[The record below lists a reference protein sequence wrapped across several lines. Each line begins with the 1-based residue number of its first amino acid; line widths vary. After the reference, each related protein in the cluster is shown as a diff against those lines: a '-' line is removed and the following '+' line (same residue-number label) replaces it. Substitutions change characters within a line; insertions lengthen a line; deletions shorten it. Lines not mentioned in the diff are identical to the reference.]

1 MMGFI
6 TFALENPLIVSIPV
20 LAILYI
26 GWRYR
31 EERRRT
37 ESAIKAKSPR
47 DFDRRIDNLSGDDYF
62 DRYFHRLQSA
72 LDRTAALIGD
82 ARDGESASSV
92 GEGWRPPRGLTGPA
106 YFAVLGLAVFYPI
119 FFLFLSWCFGGND
132 MLGGVPL
139 LPPDMPPW
147 QRWMYLLAL
156 VTVLYL
162 AHQGGKAFSDRR
174 IHPVAD
180 AFAVAITGTGTFF
193 IVIAVAGS
201 IASAV
206 AFTGTFAVAIA
217 VAVAS
222 AGAVT
227 GTRTFT
233 GAFAVAVAVVFAG
246 AGVGAVAVAAA
257 VAVAVFAERY
267 PVNIAIWGS
276 VALTLP
282 IALLLLFAHDG
293 QSSVIALDS
302 DQAMIVLVLALL
314 PALNAILDWVSLG
327 VSRYLLG
334 RLAGPDGHSP
344 LLIVGDILLAVVFFF
359 LVSWVAIAGL
369 GAAERLHLLGG
380 AAPVFDVS
388 AILDAIRRDS
398 LAADHM
404 WIYLMIGTTLLPT
417 LAHFYFALK
426 LLMRGGSGKER
437 RAIIEQLKAG
447 RGIDQDASTDA
458 ADDAARAYARLEV
471 RRTINVDMLIVG
483 GIAFIVVAWCFY
495 PPFGDTIRPVIE
507 GTRDFILDIG
517 DHILRWIENDW
528 NGWPFIWEPA
538 TGNVEPATPGTTL

>member
-1 MMGFI
+1 MAGAGLANI
-6 TFALENPLIVSIPV
+6 LAIISLLENLWNTYPNEILLLCIVV
-20 LAILYI
+20 LWFWVWRPYASYKRECKRTRDAIAA
-26 GWRYR
+26 
-31 EERRRT
+31 
-37 ESAIKAKSPR
+37 ESRR

-62 DRYFHRLQSA
+62 GRYFHRLQSA

-82 ARDGESASSV
+82 ARDGESASSA

-156 VTVLYL
+156 VTLLYL
-162 AHQGGKAFSDRR
+162 AYRGGKAFIDSR
-174 IHPVAD
+174 IVPG
-180 AFAVAITGTGTFF
+180 AFAL
-193 IVIAVAGS
+193 
-201 IASAV
+201 
-206 AFTGTFAVAIA
+206 
-217 VAVAS
+217 
-222 AGAVT
+222 AGA
-227 GTRTFT
+227 G
-233 GAFAVAVAVVFAG
+233 AVAVAVAFAGAAAGAGSVASAVTAVGAVTAVFAG
-246 AGVGAVAVAAA
+246 TVAIVSAVAVAGT
-257 VAVAVFAERY
+257 VAVFAERY

-293 QSSVIALDS
+293 QSSAITLGS
-302 DQAMIVLVLALL
+302 EQAMILLFLALL

-404 WIYLMIGTTLLPT
+404 WIYLMVGTTLLPT

-447 RGIDQDASTDA
+447 RGIGQDASTDA

-483 GIAFIVVAWCFY
+483 GIAFIVVAWCFH

-517 DHILRWIENDW
+517 DYILRWIENDW

-538 TGNVEPATPGTTL
+538 TGNVEPATQGTTL

>member
-1 MMGFI
+1 
-6 TFALENPLIVSIPV
+6 
-20 LAILYI
+20 
-26 GWRYR
+26 
-31 EERRRT
+31 
-37 ESAIKAKSPR
+37 
-47 DFDRRIDNLSGDDYF
+47 
-62 DRYFHRLQSA
+62 
-72 LDRTAALIGD
+72 
-82 ARDGESASSV
+82 
-92 GEGWRPPRGLTGPA
+92 
-106 YFAVLGLAVFYPI
+106 
-119 FFLFLSWCFGGND
+119 
-132 MLGGVPL
+132 
-139 LPPDMPPW
+139 
-147 QRWMYLLAL
+147 
-156 VTVLYL
+156 
-162 AHQGGKAFSDRR
+162 
-174 IHPVAD
+174 
-180 AFAVAITGTGTFF
+180 
-193 IVIAVAGS
+193 
-201 IASAV
+201 
-206 AFTGTFAVAIA
+206 
-217 VAVAS
+217 
-222 AGAVT
+222 
-227 GTRTFT
+227 
-233 GAFAVAVAVVFAG
+233 AVAVAVAG
-246 AGVGAVAVAAA
+246 AG
-257 VAVAVFAERY
+257 AVAVFAERY

-447 RGIDQDASTDA
+447 RGIGQDASTDA

-483 GIAFIVVAWCFY
+483 GIAFIVVAWCFH